1 MLKSQKISGLQL
13 VYLTFASAYG
23 GVVFY
28 HSYNT
33 SLSGRT
39 AWIGELLCG
48 FLIIPFALWILK
60 IGKLFPGKNIF
71 KILELLGGRIINI
84 IFSTVY
90 VAYNILLSALLLR
103 MMMGLLKALVLHLTP
118 TWATASIIVGMS
130 FLIADSGVEVL
141 ARLSASLEVILLGI
155 LFLGLAMG
163 LIPHFDIS
171 NILPII
177 DCSFLPFLQT
187 IYMAGGGHSECI
199 LFMLIVVENLH
210 SPSHNYKLLTKGLL
224 ISVVLMP
231 GSVSF
236 LLSATISPEEA
247 STIAFAGINTAYAV
261 SMGKFIQGLEV
272 FVVTTYVLITVMK
285 LSGNFYSSWV
295 ASEQIFKKESRILL
309 IIISAITFLGALR
322 IPSFNLAFDYYIL
335 AIKYFAFPF
344 YIAILGL
351 VSILIFLKGKKAVAK
366 AQ

>member
-1 MLKSQKISGLQL
+1 MLKSQKISSLQL
-13 VYLTFASAYG
+13 VYLSFASAYG

-39 AWIGELLCG
+39 AWIAELLCG

-60 IGKLFPGKNIF
+60 IGTIFPGKNIF
-71 KILELLGGRIINI
+71 NILEMLGGKIIST
-84 IFSTVY
+84 IFSIFY
-90 VAYNILLSALLLR
+90 IAYNILLSVLLLR
-103 MMMGLLKALVLHLTP
+103 LMLGLIKSLVLHSTP
-118 TWATASIIVGMS
+118 IWATAFILVVMS
-130 FLIADSGVEVL
+130 SLIADSGVEVL

-155 LFLGLAMG
+155 LFFGLTMG
-163 LIPHFDIS
+163 LVSKFDIS

-177 DCSFLPFLQT
+177 DCDFSSFLHT
-187 IYMAGGGHSECI
+187 MYMAGGGHSECI

-210 SPSHNYKLLTKGLL
+210 SPSQNYKVLTKGLL

-247 STIAFAGINTAYAV
+247 SKIAFAGINVAYAI

-272 FVVTTYVLITVMK
+272 FVVTTYVLITIMK
-285 LSGNFYSSWV
+285 LSGNFYTTWV
-295 ASEQIFKKESRILL
+295 ASEQIFKKESRLIL
-309 IIISAITFLGALR
+309 IIISAITLIGALR
-322 IPSFNLAFDYYIL
+322 IPSVNEAFDWYIL
-335 AIKYFAFPF
+335 SIKYFAFPF
-344 YIAILGL
+344 YIAVLGL
-351 VSILIFLKGKKAVAK
+351 VSILIFIKGKKAVPTT
-366 AQ
+366 